1 MANTK
6 YILEQ
11 IKINGEFKDLISK
24 SDGENVAVTYNGTAM
39 TLSEALTNIFTDVS
53 TVVSREDVQALIGSA
68 VDDLIGGAPETYD
81 TLKEIADYIAKDESA
96 AVAMTQV
103 IAGKVDKVDGK
114 QLSTEDFTSELK
126 AKLESMTEPPVVTE
140 SANGLMSSGDKRK
153 LDALRGVRYG
163 TTPPETMQEGELF
176 VRVVSGE

>member
-11 IKINGEFKDLISK
+11 IKINGELQDLISK

-39 TLSEALTNIFTDVS
+39 TLSEALADILASVS
-53 TVVSREDVQALIGSA
+53 AATSREDVQALISAA

-81 TLKEIADYIAKDESA
+81 TLKEIADYIAKDENA
-96 AVAMTQV
+96 AAAMTQA

-126 AKLESMTEPPVVTE
+126 AKLESLRELSAVTE
-140 SANGLMSSGDKRK
+140 SADGLMSSADKKK

-163 TTPPETMQEGELF
+163 TTPPEDLQEGELF
-176 VRVVSGE
+176 VRVVSVE